1 MADGD
6 TELTQDV
13 VFDILSRARRRY
25 VLFVLKVEGPMEL
38 TELAEHIA
46 ARENDVEIE
55 ELTKQQ
61 RKRVYVSLYQTH
73 VPKLEEAGLVTYD
86 DDSSVVSLGAQ
97 AGDIDQFLGSERQSY
112 PWQFVYLAIA
122 VTGLVLLALSNWGV
136 AFFEALSSTWIAVG
150 LAVVLVVTAGIHLAV
165 WMRES
170 PDDFSGFQRE

>member
-6 TELTQDV
+6 TELTQDI

-25 VLFVLKVEGPMEL
+25 VLYVLKSEGPMEL

-46 ARENDVEIE
+46 AWENEVEIE

-86 DDSSVVSLGAQ
+86 DDSSIVRLGAQ
-97 AGDIDQFLGSERQSY
+97 AGEIDRFLGNERQSY
-112 PWQFVYLAIA
+112 PWQFVYLGIA
-122 VTGLVLLALSNWGV
+122 VTGLALLALSNWGV
-136 AFFEALSSTWIAVG
+136 AFFEALSPTWIAAA
-150 LAVVLVVTAGIHLAV
+150 LAIVLVVTAGVHLVV
-165 WMRES
+165 WRRES
-170 PDDFSGFQRE
+170 PEDFRGFQKE